1 MREARKHAAWYFKG
15 VRGSAS
21 FRRRSG
27 ELETYDDLLR
37 LAEEMLDQAAKDN
50 IK

>member
-15 VRGSAS
+15 VRGSAE

-37 LAEEMLDQAAKDN
+37 LSEEMLEAAAKEN
-50 IK
+50 IR